1 MNREAANLPG
11 EDEHANK
18 AQAIHPGA
26 TTINSEMDEVE
37 KGAEGE
43 ADTFDQILA
52 TSAAKLQLELRK
64 KVTELARAREKAS
77 NLLVELE
84 QKLQAEK
91 QAGQARLEKA
101 VQAEKRAGEARLEE
115 AVEAERQAGE
125 EKLERKLAE
134 KDVQYLAEI
143 RRLRD
148 ENRRLKNDQNA
159 SKAPR
164 NHQLRP
170 MSPVRREA
178 LSYCQIR
185 RATGRQ
191 GRSETNQQITRD
203 PSEPSRQE
211 NMVDHSDLSNQQ
223 IKVDPSDSPR
233 QKNEFDHSDASD
245 VEDHKPRIKRQRT
258 SDDEASGQPIPQVPA
273 PIAAAP
279 AAAPAPVFVKEP
291 TTPHERLNEAKTKL
305 NALFL
310 VHGNRMTATVLV
322 ERYPGRMQQAEEA
335 LKEIRRL

>member
-52 TSAAKLQLELRK
+52 TSAAKLQLEFRK

-185 RATGRQ
+185 RATG
-191 GRSETNQQITRD
+191 
-203 PSEPSRQE
+203 RQE